1 MNMLG
6 DVNMG
11 NNTLEKYF
19 STQVLQQIQYYF
31 SNSTGLNAYTID
43 AESKVIVTPTG
54 KNELYDI
61 CMKKSD
67 IAVSKYNNCKG
78 VIIDQAFRTCR
89 PAFSKCFDGLIE
101 GAVPLVANGNA
112 MGAII
117 IGPVFIDSLED
128 SMLRKAAK
136 ELRIDENIFFEAAK
150 KVQVMPR
157 SQLEAHADFLFSMLN
172 IYIDMGNRYL
182 MENERNEKLRGY
194 YAKFRKS
201 LTGVRE
207 LLNSNSEIIS
217 ELTNSFDNLNKLAN
231 TSAQQLENTN
241 ETVKLI
247 QNIALNTR
255 ILGFNASIE
264 ASRAKESGKGFGVI
278 AQEVRSLADV
288 SKSSAEKIEEI
299 VDNITEISEEMRATI
314 LETNETVKTAFDNMN
329 SMTSVLEAMSD
340 IAKEL
345 N

>member
-1 MNMLG
+1 
-6 DVNMG
+6 
-11 NNTLEKYF
+11 
-19 STQVLQQIQYYF
+19 
-31 SNSTGLNAYTID
+31 
-43 AESKVIVTPTG
+43 
-54 KNELYDI
+54 
-61 CMKKSD
+61 
-67 IAVSKYNNCKG
+67 
-78 VIIDQAFRTCR
+78 
-89 PAFSKCFDGLIE
+89 
-101 GAVPLVANGNA
+101 
-112 MGAII
+112 
-117 IGPVFIDSLED
+117 
-128 SMLRKAAK
+128 
-136 ELRIDENIFFEAAK
+136 
-150 KVQVMPR
+150 
-157 SQLEAHADFLFSMLN
+157 MLN